1 MKKLLSILIIS
12 SIYLS
17 LMITNVNAIPIRN
30 EKSSNE
36 VRQDILDQYPTGKE
50 PSSANDFYGQGM
62 LYLSRNMNQ
71 EAGEQFRKA
80 LKLDPNHVY
89 SMIGIVAIS
98 LRLGDE
104 ESAKEFSSKAIKLKP
119 DDVEL
124 RNLIGERWMRD
135 AGSSK
140 YLPEAESRFKEALLI
155 NPKFVPAHVNLA
167 RLYILMKKIDDGI
180 KEYQQAISIQPQN
193 PELRRELSY
202 IYLNI
207 GKVDEGLAEAK
218 KMVELAPQ
226 NPVYHNGLGEIYL
239 DKKQLDEALNEF
251 QQAVNLNPKYS
262 PAYVNIGKVYIAQGQ
277 FDKAIGEIN
286 KAIANDPDYGDAYA
300 VLGDIYLVK
309 GMNQNAIELYK
320 KAIAEK
326 ATKKLSIPNFVSV
339 LNNLAYLYSDDNMDL
354 DTAMSYAKKA
364 NQLAPKH
371 PDIAD
376 TLGWIHYQKG
386 NYDEAINNLKVA
398 VEGSPNNPI
407 IKYHLGASYYKKG
420 LKDQAAEELKKSLG
434 ISDKFK
440 GADDAK
446 LILAE
451 IGK

>member
-1 MKKLLSILIIS
+1 MKRTLSLLIIS
-12 SIYLS
+12 SLFFG
-17 LMITNVNAIPIRN
+17 LMIINVNAIPIRN
-30 EKSSNE
+30 EKSGNE
-36 VRQDILDQYPTGKE
+36 GKANVLDQYPTGKE

-62 LYLSRNMNQ
+62 LYLSRNMYQ

-80 LKLDPNHVY
+80 LKIDPNHVY
-89 SMIGIVAIS
+89 SMVGIIAIS
-98 LRLGDE
+98 LKLGDE

-135 AGSSK
+135 AGSPK

-155 NPKFVPAHVNLA
+155 NPKFMPAHVNLA
-167 RLYILMKKIDDGI
+167 RLYLSENKIDDGI
-180 KEYQQAISIQPQN
+180 KEYNEAISIQPQN
-193 PELRRELSY
+193 PELRRELAY
-202 IYLNI
+202 VYLNI
-207 GKVDEGLAEAK
+207 GKVDEGLIEAK

-226 NPVYHNGLGEIYL
+226 NPLYHNGLGELYL
-239 DKKQLDEALNEF
+239 NKRQLEEALNEF
-251 QQAVNLNPKYS
+251 QQAVKLNPKYY

-277 FDKAIGEIN
+277 FDKAISEIN
-286 KAIANDPDYGDAYA
+286 KSIANEPDYGDAYA
-300 VLGDIYLVK
+300 VLGDIYLVRGK
-309 GMNQNAIELYK
+309 NQNAIELYK

-326 ATKKLSIPNFVSV
+326 ATKKLSIPNFISV
-339 LNNLAYLYSDDNMDL
+339 LNNLAYLYSEENNDL
-354 DTAMSYAKKA
+354 DTALSYAKKA

-371 PDIAD
+371 PSISD
-376 TLGWIHYQKG
+376 TLGWIYYQKG
-386 NYDEAINNLKVA
+386 NYDEAISNLKVA

-407 IKYHLGASYYKKG
+407 IRYHLGSAYYKKG
-420 LKDQAAEELKKSLG
+420 LKDQAVVELKKSLD

-446 LILAE
+446 LILTE